1 MFYWKEP
8 EKDQVNKEQKR
19 NGCGSSSRTSFTEVI
34 RLTTK
39 KPLRVGQLLEK
50 NIKWLFP
57 LPTGL
62 FIFLM
67 MIFPV
72 LYTFYV
78 SLTDWDMI
86 SGGMI
91 SFIGLDNYVNLL
103 KEPRFFNAVK
113 LTLYFT
119 LIAVGV
125 EVILGVLIALI
136 LNRDFRG
143 KNLVKLI
150 LLLPMV
156 ATPVAIGLAW
166 TLFYEPTIGLGNY
179 GLKLLGLPPSQWLGS
194 KMMVIPSLAL
204 VDIWEWTPMITLIV
218 LAGLAGLPQESFE
231 AAIVDGATR
240 LQIIRYVTLPL
251 LRPTILIALVL
262 RSIDALKTFDIIY
275 VMTTGGPG
283 FASETLNIF
292 AYNLS
297 FNYFRFGAA
306 SAALVALFT
315 LVLACNLVVLWM
327 RKTYEL

>member
-1 MFYWKEP
+1 MKEVRLIKAAP
-8 EKDQVNKEQKR
+8 A
-19 NGCGSSSRTSFTEVI
+19 FTEVI
-34 RLTTK
+34 TLSAK
-39 KPLRVGQLLEK
+39 KPFRVNQLIEK

-86 SGGMI
+86 SGGRI

-103 KEPRFFNAVK
+103 KEPRFFNSIK

-119 LIAVGV
+119 IMAVGI
-125 EVILGVLIALI
+125 EVVLGVAIALI

-179 GLKLLGLPPSQWLGS
+179 ALKLLGLPASQWLGS
-194 KMMVIPSLAL
+194 SKMVIPSLAL

-218 LAGLAGLPQESFE
+218 LAGLASLPQEAFE
-231 AAIVDGATR
+231 AALVDGATP
-240 LQIIRYVTLPL
+240 LQIIRDVTLPL

-262 RSIDALKTFDIIY
+262 RCIDALKTFDIIY

-283 FASETLNIF
+283 FASETLNIY

-315 LVLACNLVVLWM
+315 LVLACNLLVLWM

>member
-1 MFYWKEP
+1 MKGVRLIKAAP
-8 EKDQVNKEQKR
+8 A
-19 NGCGSSSRTSFTEVI
+19 FTEVI
-34 RLTTK
+34 TLSAK
-39 KPLRVGQLLEK
+39 KPFRVNQLIEK

-86 SGGMI
+86 SGGRI

-103 KEPRFFNAVK
+103 KEPRFFNSIK

-119 LIAVGV
+119 IMAVGI
-125 EVILGVLIALI
+125 EVVLGVAIALI

-179 GLKLLGLPPSQWLGS
+179 ALKLLGLPASQWLGS
-194 KMMVIPSLAL
+194 SKMVIPSLAL

-218 LAGLAGLPQESFE
+218 LAGLASLPQEAFE
-231 AAIVDGATR
+231 AALVDGATP
-240 LQIIRYVTLPL
+240 LQIIRDVTLPL

-262 RSIDALKTFDIIY
+262 RCIDALKTFDIIY

-283 FASETLNIF
+283 FASETLNIY

-315 LVLACNLVVLWM
+315 LVLACNLLVLWM

>member
-1 MFYWKEP
+1 
-8 EKDQVNKEQKR
+8 
-19 NGCGSSSRTSFTEVI
+19 
-34 RLTTK
+34 
-39 KPLRVGQLLEK
+39 
-50 NIKWLFP
+50 
-57 LPTGL
+57 
-62 FIFLM
+62 M

-86 SGGMI
+86 SGGLI
-91 SFIGLDNYVNLL
+91 SFIGLDNYINLL
-103 KEPRFFNAVK
+103 KDPRFFNAVK

-119 LIAVGV
+119 VLAVGV
-125 EVILGVLIALI
+125 EVILGVFIALV

-143 KNLVKLI
+143 KNIVKLF

-194 KMMVIPSLAL
+194 KAMVIPALAL

-218 LAGLAGLPQESFE
+218 LAGLASLPQESFE
-231 AAIVDGATR
+231 AAFVDGASR
-240 LQIIRYVTLPL
+240 FQIIRYVTLPL
-251 LRPTILIALVL
+251 LRPTILIALIL
-262 RSIDALKTFDIIY
+262 RCIDALKTFDIIY

-283 FASETLNIF
+283 FASETLNIY

-315 LVLACNLVVLWM
+315 LVLACNLIVLWM
-327 RKTYEL
+327 RKTYEM